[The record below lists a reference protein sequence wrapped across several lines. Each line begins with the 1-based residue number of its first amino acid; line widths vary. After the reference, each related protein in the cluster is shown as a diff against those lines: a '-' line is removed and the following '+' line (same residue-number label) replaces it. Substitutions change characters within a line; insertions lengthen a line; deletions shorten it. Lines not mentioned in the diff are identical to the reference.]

1 MRKHVPTPLSRL
13 FALAALAFALLMN
26 AAAAAEPVASLP
38 YAVDYNGW
46 LTVKVRVNGEGPYD
60 FIIDTGATQSL
71 IFRNLADLHAY
82 EPTGASPQTVL
93 GMSAQGAFPPHYVGD
108 LALGEAALEDLA
120 TVILPDWD
128 VEEKPQ
134 GIIGLDFLTRYI
146 AIFDASAGRLDLYDP
161 AAPPPDDRTRR
172 WKRTRLKPD
181 NFGLDIDDLYT
192 INGRVN
198 NRRVRFL
205 VDLGA
210 SGTVLN
216 RSAVAFLTGNDTRIS
231 IRPSGGAAT
240 GRITDALEQ
249 TEIARSVYVDR
260 IRVGGVYWY
269 RRQLAIHDAAI
280 FEELNV
286 HTKPF
291 GLFGADLIRDRSF
304 KLDFPNGE
312 MRIGPRARS

>member
-1 MRKHVPTPLSRL
+1 MRICVRNLLMRLLALSL
-13 FALAALAFALLMN
+13 LAAAAVMN
-26 AAAAAEPVASLP
+26 AAAAQPVASLP

-46 LTVKVRVNGEGPYD
+46 LTVKVRVNGQGPYD

-71 IFRNLADLHAY
+71 IFRNLADMHPY
-82 EPTGASPQTVL
+82 EPTGGPPQTVL
-93 GMSAQGAFPPHYVGD
+93 GMSAQGAFQPHYVGD
-108 LALGEAALEDLA
+108 LAIGEATLEGLA
-120 TVILPDWD
+120 TVILPDWN
-128 VEEKPQ
+128 VEQKPQ

-146 AIFDASAGRLDLYDP
+146 AIFDASSGRLDLYDP
-161 AAPPPDDRTRR
+161 ASPPPHERTRR
-172 WKRTRLKPD
+172 WRRTRLQAD
-181 NFGLDIDDLYT
+181 NFGLDINNLYT

-198 NRRVRFL
+198 NRRVRFM

-210 SGTVLN
+210 SGTVIN
-216 RSAVAFLTGNDTRIS
+216 RPAVAFLTGNDTRVS
-231 IRPSGGAAT
+231 IRPSGGGAT

-249 TEIARSVYVDR
+249 SQTAQSVYVDR

-269 RRQLAIHDAAI
+269 RRQLAVHDAAI
-280 FEELNV
+280 FKELGV
-286 HTKPF
+286 DTTPF